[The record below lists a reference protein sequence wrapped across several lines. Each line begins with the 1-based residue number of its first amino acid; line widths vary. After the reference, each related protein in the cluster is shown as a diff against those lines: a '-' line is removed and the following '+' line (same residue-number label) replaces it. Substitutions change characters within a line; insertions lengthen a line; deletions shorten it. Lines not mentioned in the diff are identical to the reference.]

1 MDASVLLRRRD
12 NKIKGSRW
20 WEGLGR
26 KKGTGGGK
34 RGEGSGI
41 GEDGEDVQRVRKL
54 NKGI

>member
-1 MDASVLLRRRD
+1 VDASVLLRRRD